1 MTAKYK
7 TPGKK
12 EFKKMNYLKEML
24 SDPDYTRRKQA
35 LFIYN
40 QVMTTKYDKEIE
52 ELEKEIYQREKA
64 LRLSEKKK
72 EKDKLLKSLSPKKS
86 YDYDND
92 EEQDYEEDEE
102 EELVDSSDTYI
113 NGELSALNFKL
124 KYLKELKDIEI
135 DTKIVKARV
144 LIK

>member
-24 SDPDYTRRKQA
+24 LDSDPLIRKQA

-40 QVMTTKYDKEIE
+40 QVISTKYDKEIE
-52 ELEKEIYQREKA
+52 QLEKEIFQREKS
-64 LRLSEKKK
+64 LRLSDKKR
-72 EKDKLLKSLSPKKS
+72 EKDKLLKSLKPR
-86 YDYDND
+86 DDND
-92 EEQDYEEDEE
+92 EEYEE
-102 EELVDSSDTYI
+102 EEEEKVDSSDTYI
-113 NGELSALNFKL
+113 NSELTALNFKL

-135 DTKIVKARV
+135 DNKIVKARV
-144 LIK
+144 LIR

>member
-24 SDPDYTRRKQA
+24 LDPDYTRRKQA

-40 QVMTTKYDKEIE
+40 QVITTKYDKEIE
-52 ELEKEIYQREKA
+52 QLEKEIYQREKA

-72 EKDKLLKSLSPKKS
+72 EKDKLLKSLSPKKT
-86 YDYDND
+86 YDNED
-92 EEQDYEEDEE
+92 EEEYEDEEDEE
-102 EELVDSSDTYI
+102 QVDSSDTYI

-135 DTKIVKARV
+135 DAKIVKTRV

>member
-12 EFKKMNYLKEML
+12 EFKKMNYLKEL
-24 SDPDYTRRKQA
+24 FLDPDSLVRKQA

-40 QVMTTKYDKEIE
+40 QVTSTKYDKEIE
-52 ELEKEIYQREKA
+52 DLEKEIYQREKA

-72 EKDKLLKSLSPKKS
+72 DKDKLLKSLIPKKN
-86 YDYDND
+86 YDEDND
-92 EEQDYEEDEE
+92 YYEE
-102 EELVDSSDTYI
+102 EEEEKVDSSDTYI
-113 NGELSALNFKL
+113 NSELTALNFKL

-135 DTKIVKARV
+135 DAKILKARV

>member
-1 MTAKYK
+1 MTPKYK

-12 EFKKMNYLKEML
+12 EFKKMNYLRELL
-24 SDPDYTRRKQA
+24 SDPDYLIRKQA

-40 QVMTTKYDKEIE
+40 QVISTRYDKEIDA
-52 ELEKEIYQREKA
+52 LEKEIYQREKA
-64 LRLSEKKK
+64 LKLSEKKK
-72 EKDKLLKSLSPKKS
+72 QKDKLLKSLIPKKEE
-86 YDYDND
+86 NED
-92 EEQDYEEDEE
+92 EDYEEDEE
-102 EELVDSSDTYI
+102 EEIIDSSDTYI
-113 NGELSALNFKL
+113 NSELSALNFKL